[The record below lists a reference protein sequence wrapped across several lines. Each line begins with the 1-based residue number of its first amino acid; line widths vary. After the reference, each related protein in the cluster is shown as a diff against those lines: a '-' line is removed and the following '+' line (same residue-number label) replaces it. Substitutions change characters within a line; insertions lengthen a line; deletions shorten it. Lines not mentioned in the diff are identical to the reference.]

1 MREKR
6 LVNKK
11 KSIIWMMII
20 TLLFTVQSMPQRVKA
35 AEQTV
40 GNMVIMVTFE
50 KDDDGNNL
58 TDEFAD
64 GYPQTG
70 KYYYCWNQKSGKGSE
85 AGVSYFKDIYT
96 KETGS
101 LPHYINT
108 ISDGKVQVNCYFPQ
122 EDSEGKV
129 TTIRLSGKAS
139 DYLNP
144 DSVEDSRF
152 VGAVI
157 EALKKTT
164 FSQNLS
170 AAELDS
176 WNQDGCI
183 DNLTIL
189 VQGKNTGSFGSHKSE
204 YGGTEE
210 VCFRLRVGAYN
221 VISTEALRSQATST
235 AYSLVSHEFLH
246 TLGAPDLYRTTG
258 DDGIPVGIWDQMAQ
272 VPRIAQY
279 PLAYIRSQMGWMD
292 IQEVTESGDYTLEP
306 ASAKAGNRAYILK
319 TSMSESEY
327 FVVEYR
333 QKKQQEKEYDNFL
346 PVEKGLIVYRVN
358 EAVENHTN
366 KAGKNYIYVYRP
378 GTSEDHEAAKE
389 QVSNGSSGLR
399 NAVYDAAI
407 GVGNRTSLGSSDMS
421 APCTQ
426 DTIFYSD
433 GSNSGIVIDNIR
445 FQENGTATF
454 HVEFPAL
461 SEENYWIKQ
470 DTTLAD
476 MQSVSMTEDAD
487 SGMMYLA
494 GVQGQIGNSFVK
506 VYANLLDGTGWKQT
520 GQELEATAGTSPK
533 VYFYE
538 GVLYLAY
545 QNRQYQT
552 CVSSLQTNGW
562 STPIVCNDINVN
574 NYQFVENQG
583 KLWLAYSSA
592 NILKIWDFQSGRQ
605 KAMLQVSSLSIG
617 NPSVFNYE
625 GELYAVYADYF
636 AKNSTAKKGKIAKY
650 SEDQQKWQDIY
661 TINGISTVKVSDVKV
676 QANKIN
682 IVASND
688 ASEEPLL
695 ISGTPESGFTEEKLS
710 GISASNR
717 VQLQW
722 KDGVA
727 YVIWCDNATLRA
739 RYQKNGI
746 WTDMST
752 QICSDAY
759 VFDTVVIKNVLYVGN
774 SSLTSGVTLRKMKTV
789 EGTPEI
795 PSPPVTV
802 PGSNEVVLQLP
813 AGYDAGAKI
822 YIDGVAY
829 TSASWNQNTS
839 ARLVSIGKQG
849 AKTAVIYQYNASG
862 IPVGMY
868 VWLLEYN
875 GTYYTA
881 QAVPELQDLFS
892 YHGFSVR
899 YTGNTGLRCS
909 FGIDTTKKSQLIST
923 GGMGG
928 YRLTEMGTL
937 IMNPDNRN
945 NYPMVYGGDKVAG
958 GRTFY
963 IENGKTYNKVIRT
976 VNGREQFANVLVGL
990 PPSRYATNYVFRAY
1004 AVMEHNGTQVV
1015 LYGPEMS
1022 RSMYTV
1028 CKQILD
1034 RGDFKQG
1041 SAGYTFL
1048 KNITDSVETTR

>member
-50 KDDDGNNL
+50 KDLDGNPLKN
-58 TDEFAD
+58 EFTD
-64 GYPQTG
+64 GYEDSHFH
-70 KYYYCWNQKSGKGSE
+70 YCWSNYSYSGSN
-85 AGVSYFKDIYT
+85 AIYFKDIYT
-96 KETGS
+96 KSTAS
-101 LPHYINT
+101 LSHYIYT
-108 ISDGKVQVNCYFPQ
+108 VSDGKVQVNNYFPQ
-122 EDSEGKV
+122 EQTDGSLAVITLPG
-129 TTIRLSGKAS
+129 SAY
-139 DYLNP
+139 DYLNQANIE
-144 DSVEDSRF
+144 DSVF
-152 VGAVI
+152 MAAVVQ
-157 EALKKTT
+157 AMQQTT
-164 FSQNLS
+164 FSTKLS
-170 AAELDS
+170 ARELDS
-176 WNQDGCI
+176 WNADGYI

-189 VQGKNTGSFGSHKSE
+189 VQGSNTGSFTSHKSD
-204 YGGTEE
+204 YAGNQE
-210 VCFRLRVGAYN
+210 VCFGLKVGSYN
-221 VISTEALRSQATST
+221 ILPTESIRSYG
-235 AYSLVSHEFLH
+235 YSVASHEFMH
-246 TLGAPDLYRTTG
+246 TLGAPDLYRTSLPGT
-258 DDGIPVGIWDQMAQ
+258 PVGIWDQMAQ
-272 VPRIAQY
+272 VSWTAQY
-279 PLAYIRSQMGWMD
+279 PLAYTRKELGWLIIPD
-292 IQEVTESGDYTLEP
+292 ITASGDYTLAP
-306 ASAKAGNRAYILK
+306 ATATSGNRAYILK
-319 TSMSESEY
+319 TALSESEY

-333 QKKQQEKEYDNFL
+333 QEKSFGEYDYNI
-346 PVEKGLIVYRVN
+346 PVRNGLVVYRVN
-358 EAVENHTN
+358 EAVTDHTN
-366 KAGKNYIYVYRP
+366 KVGDNYMYVFRP
-378 GTSEDHEAAKE
+378 GTAEDHEAATE
-389 QVSNGSSGLR
+389 MITVNGIQRS
-399 NAVYDAAI
+399 AVYEAAI
-407 GVGNRTSLGSSDMS
+407 GTTSRPSLGSSDMS

-445 FQENGTATF
+445 FNSDGTATF
-454 HVEFPAL
+454 HAELPTL
-461 SEENYWIKQ
+461 SEEDYWLKQ
-470 DTTLAD
+470 DTTIPD
-476 MQSVSMTEDAD
+476 MKLLSMTKNEKN
-487 SGMMYLA
+487 GVMYLA
-494 GVQGQIGNSFVK
+494 GVNGQVSGGMVQ
-506 VYANLLDGTGWKQT
+506 VYANSLDGTGWNQV
-520 GQELEATAGTSPK
+520 GQDIEAYGAIAPK

-545 QNRQYQT
+545 QNRQNQI
-552 CVSSLQTNGW
+552 CVTSFQANGW

-574 NYQFVENQG
+574 NYQFIENQG
-583 KLWLAYSSA
+583 NLWLAYSSG
-592 NILKIWDFQSGRQ
+592 NYLKVWNVQSGEQ
-605 KAMLQVSSLSIG
+605 KTTLTVSGTSIG
-617 NPSVFNYE
+617 NPFVFNYG
-625 GELYAVYADYF
+625 GELYVVYADFF
-636 AKNSTAKKGKIAKY
+636 ATDSTAKRGRIAKY
-650 SEDQQKWQDIY
+650 SESQKTWQDIY
-661 TINGISTVKVSDVKV
+661 VMNGISTVSISDVKV
-676 QANKIN
+676 QADKIY
-682 IVASND
+682 IAASN

-695 ISGTPESGFTEEKLS
+695 LSGTPESGFTEEKLS
-710 GISASNR
+710 GISASNG

-727 YVIWCDNATLRA
+727 YVIWCDNTTLRA
-739 RYQKNGI
+739 RYQKNGV
-746 WTDMST
+746 WTDMSA
-752 QICSDAY
+752 QICSDAKG
-759 VFDTVVIKNVLYVGN
+759 FDSLVIGSNLYVGN
-774 SSLTSGVTLRKMKTV
+774 SSSTSGVTLRKMKTV

-795 PSPPVTV
+795 PSPPVAV
-802 PGSNEVVLQLP
+802 PGSNEVVIQLP

-839 ARLVSIGKQG
+839 DRLVSIGKQG
-849 AKTAVIYQYNASG
+849 AKTAVMYQYNASG

-923 GGMGG
+923 GGLGG

-937 IMNPDNRN
+937 IMHPDNHN
-945 NYPMVYGGDKVAG
+945 NYPMIYGGQKVAS

-990 PPSRYATNYVFRAY
+990 PQSRYATNYVFRAY